1 MVSKN
6 YQNLCTILL
15 KVLISN
21 GSKLMPSIFDKKLL
35 IEKWIESGI
44 TLHEVSSDGS
54 EWSGI
59 SKRIGNLMG
68 SISLPL
74 IAANIINTFTFGN
87 CMDCISMI
95 PLVSDRTF
103 IGMVFVFKSFGVQAL
118 NKIKPMKKIVS
129 QGIHYIRLGKLEQAT
144 LISCSTLFPPNECPV

>member
-1 MVSKN
+1 MMVSKN

-74 IAANIINTFTFGN
+74 LGANIINTFTIWN
-87 CMDCISMI
+87 YMECISMI
-95 PLVSDRTF
+95 PLVSDRTS
-103 IGMVFVFKSFGVQAL
+103 IGMVFVFKLFGVQAL
-118 NKIKPMKKIVS
+118 NKINPMKKIVS
-129 QGIHYIRLGKLEQAT
+129 QGIH
-144 LISCSTLFPPNECPV
+144 

>member
-1 MVSKN
+1 
-6 YQNLCTILL
+6 
-15 KVLISN
+15 
-21 GSKLMPSIFDKKLL
+21 MPSIFDKKLL

-87 CMDCISMI
+87 CVDCISMI
-95 PLVSDRTF
+95 PLRWFQIEHSLAW
-103 IGMVFVFKSFGVQAL
+103 FKLFGVQAL

-129 QGIHYIRLGKLEQAT
+129 QGIHCIRLGKLEQAT
-144 LISCSTLFPPNECPV
+144 LISCSTLFFP